1 MYFTEI
7 ESDELKKKI
16 NEEKNINNLKILLAN
31 EATSILH
38 GPKAAKESA
47 ETALETFVKGG
58 LGRSIP
64 EKTIKKNIVIDG
76 INIVELVFQNN
87 LVQSKSEVRRII
99 KNNGIRINDEIIS
112 DEKKIINIDSFVDNS
127 YIKLS
132 VGKKT
137 HLKII
142 ID

>member
-1 MYFTEI
+1 M
-7 ESDELKKKI
+7 
-16 NEEKNINNLKILLAN
+16 
-31 EATSILH
+31 
-38 GPKAAKESA
+38 
-47 ETALETFVKGG
+47 
-58 LGRSIP
+58 
-64 EKTIKKNIVIDG
+64 IDG

-112 DEKKIINIDSFVDNS
+112 DEKKIINIDSFVDSS